1 MNPRTLLAAVSTA
14 AIATLIVSGG
24 AFTATPPNVDVGRT
38 QLPKDTKDAKL
49 DSRLVAV
56 ANADERSGPGAA
68 IAAARK
74 SGLKVKGGRVRAVVL
89 ASNSAAADA
98 AVKGH
103 GGDIEAK
110 HGKLTQALLPPGQ
123 LKKISREDS
132 VQYVRPPLEPVPEGV
147 AGEGVGATNANIWHA
162 AGRTGA
168 GTEVAVIDLGFG
180 GYVQSQA
187 NGDLPASLTT
197 VDFCSGNFSSGEVHG
212 TAVAE
217 IVHELAPDAALTL
230 ICIDSEV
237 TLAQAED
244 YVEAHNIRIVNHS
257 VGWFNAVRGDGK
269 GGSGTIDQVVADAR
283 ANGILWVNAAGN
295 DATRHWSGA
304 YNDSDGDDFENFSSS
319 YDVNFFHVPSG
330 GDACI
335 YLKWDSWPTST
346 QDFDLYLQHYNPSGP
361 DELLAYSE
369 NQQSGSQSPTEAAC
383 FTSSFPTDDFFYFYI
398 YRFGASAKPRFDAE
412 LLGGFGLQFQTAA
425 GSINELAASPN
436 TLAAGA
442 ICWQNNAFDNSALE
456 PFSSRG
462 PTIDN
467 RVKPDISGPDAV
479 SGGTYG
485 QFVDCNGGPDDGFPH
500 GFFGTSAAAPHT
512 AGVAALI
519 LGQNPSY
526 TVTQLQSAITGAA
539 KDLGAAGK
547 DNLFGAGRLRVPS
560 IVAPTVSSFAPTAAA
575 VGTVV
580 TVSGTNLTAI
590 SSASIGGTP
599 VTTIT
604 PVSSTQVK
612 LTVPAGAHSGQ
623 IAVTTPDGTGTSTAN
638 FKVLPKITGFNP
650 LSAPRGDVIDITG
663 ATFTTPLTVKF
674 GTVAATTVT
683 VDRTSRRSTPRF
695 RIPRPRTRSPSRPPP
710 ARRRAPRP

>member
-1 MNPRTLLAAVSTA
+1 M
-14 AIATLIVSGG
+14 
-24 AFTATPPNVDVGRT
+24 
-38 QLPKDTKDAKL
+38 
-49 DSRLVAV
+49 

-74 SGLKVKGGRVRAVVL
+74 SGLKVRGGRVRAVVV
-89 ASNSAAADA
+89 ANDSAAADA
-98 AVKGH
+98 SVKGH

-110 HGKLTQALLPPGQ
+110 YGDLKQGPLPPGQ
-123 LKKISREDS
+123 SKKISREDS
-132 VQYVRPPLEPVPEGV
+132 VQYVRPPLEPVPETV

-168 GTEVAVIDLGFG
+168 GAEVAVIDLGFG

-217 IVHELAPDAALTL
+217 IVHEMAPDAALTL

-244 YVEAHNIRIVNHS
+244 YAEAHNIRIVNHS

-283 ANGILWVNAAGN
+283 ANGILWINAAGN
-295 DATRHWSGA
+295 DATRHWSGV

-319 YDVNFFHVPSG
+319 YNVNFFHVPTG

-346 QDFDLYLQHYNPSGP
+346 QDFDLYIQHYNPSGP

-442 ICWQNNAFDNSALE
+442 ICWQNGALE

-467 RVKPDISGPDAV
+467 RVKPDIAGPDGV
-479 SGGTYG
+479 SSATYG
-485 QFVDCNGGPDDGFPH
+485 QFVDCNGAT

-526 TVTQLQSAITGAA
+526 TVTQLQNAVTGAA
-539 KDLGAAGK
+539 QDLGAAGK
-547 DNLFGAGRLRVPS
+547 DNLYGAGKLRVPG
-560 IVAPTVSSFAPTAAA
+560 IVAPTVSSFSPTAAA
-575 VGTVV
+575 VGATV
-580 TVSGTNLTAI
+580 
-590 SSASIGGTP
+590 
-599 VTTIT
+599 TIT
-604 PVSSTQVK
+604 GTLFTGATAVKFGNVSAPFTFVSSTE
-612 LTVPAGAHSGQ
+612 LTATVPAGAHTGQ
-623 IAVTTPDGTGTSTAN
+623 IAVTTPDGTGTSTAA
-638 FKVLPKITGFNP
+638 FKVLPKITGFSP
-650 LSAPRGDVIDITG
+650 GSAPRGDVIDITG

-674 GTVAATTVT
+674 GTVVATTVT
-683 VDRTSRRSTPRF
+683 VDPDESTIHATVRTRP
-695 RIPRPRTRSPSRPPP
+695 PRTRSRSRRPP
-710 ARRRAPRP
+710 ARRRVPRA